1 MVFASHWTALLSAV
15 FQLPATPFGDD
26 DGGADG
32 GDDGGDD
39 GDDDGGDYMTMIRAA
54 QKARVATRVLRG
66 RSLVAATAL

>member
-15 FQLPATPFGDD
+15 FQLPATPFGD
-26 DGGADG
+26 
-32 GDDGGDD
+32 DDGGDD

-66 RSLVAATAL
+66 QSLVAATAL